1 MTETKA
7 TRRDRRT
14 KVGTVVVAA
23 AAVLVPAVITL
34 VQHNPGTQT
43 ISSTNQSGGITAP
56 TANVNQ
62 PVGPAPRHLT
72 AETRAQLKTG
82 ARDAGVV
89 GAPAGDT
96 RETASYANEITAWLL
111 ANNYSNVTT
120 QREDDFPR
128 FFGEKIGPEEG
139 EYRITIG
146 DQQP

>member
-7 TRRDRRT
+7 TRWDQRT
-14 KVGTVVVAA
+14 KVAAVVVAG
-23 AAVLVPAVITL
+23 AAVLAVITL
-34 VQHNPGTQT
+34 VQRNAGTQT
-43 ISSTNQSGGITAP
+43 ISGTNQSGSITAH
-56 TANVNQ
+56 TANANQ
-62 PVGPAPRHLT
+62 PVAPAPRHLT
-72 AETRAQLKTG
+72 DDTIAQLKTV
-82 ARDAGVV
+82 ARDAVV
-89 GAPAGDT
+89 VVATAGDT

-146 DQQP
+146 DQRP

>member
-7 TRRDRRT
+7 TRWDQRT
-14 KVGTVVVAA
+14 KVAAVVVAA
-23 AAVLVPAVITL
+23 AAVLAVITL
-34 VQHNPGTQT
+34 VQRNAGTQT
-43 ISSTNQSGGITAP
+43 ISSTNQSGGITAQ
-56 TANVNQ
+56 TANVDQ

-72 AETRAQLKTG
+72 DETIAQLRTV
-82 ARDAGVV
+82 ARDAVV
-89 GAPAGDT
+89 VVATAGDT

-146 DQQP
+146 DQRP